1 MKLLEN
7 ALFESLTNTLSL
19 QAWDIRIDGR
29 IESYSCKMAGNDK
42 KLYKLLNQEGQS
54 PNDLQA
60 LSPPQTWQSTS
71 VSPKRNIQWECPH
84 DCKDENHGHDEL
96 ADACSR
102 KMLFYLISTLN
113 ASFQPDYDFSN
124 AKSDEFS
131 REPNIQLVVNA
142 IDSGLGG
149 VLNDAYAQFRLQFW
163 AAIDEEIHLSE
174 CRVYSYNPDLDSDP
188 YGEEGCLWSF
198 NYFFYN
204 KKMKRIV
211 FFTCRG
217 MCLSTSQ
224 NESEEE
230 FEFEMDPLVDT
241 DLCDTG
247 RFTSFYDG
255 GISGDH

>member
-7 ALFESLTNTLSL
+7 AVFESLTNTLSL
-19 QAWDIRIDGR
+19 QARDIRIDGR

-42 KLYKLLNQEGQS
+42 KLYKLLSQEGQS

-60 LSPPQTWQSTS
+60 LSPPQTGQATS
-71 VSPKRNIQWECPH
+71 VSPKRGMHCGCSYEC
-84 DCKDENHGHDEL
+84 KNENHCHDEM

-113 ASFQPDYDFSN
+113 ASFQPDYDFGN

-131 REPNIQLVVNA
+131 REPNIQLVVDA

-149 VLNDAYAQFRLQFW
+149 VLGESYAQFKLQFW
-163 AAIDEEIHLSE
+163 AAIEEEIQLSE
-174 CRVYSYNPDLDSDP
+174 CTVYSYNPDLDSDP

-217 MCLSTSQ
+217 MCLSAPDFL
-224 NESEEE
+224 NESDEELE
-230 FEFEMDPLVDT
+230 FMMDPLVDSDYCEESERST
-241 DLCDTG
+241 PMMVA
-247 RFTSFYDG
+247 
-255 GISGDH
+255 